1 MDITPAGKNQLSIEV
16 PDIKTKHTNWVR
28 NRSQAFVPTIYRDL
42 QRILTDKKTAN
53 IEDGGFEIIGI
64 LPGKM
69 LSESTIQEIVDD
81 VYKNTLSETWGSIK
95 RNQQLLK
102 NTISGPILA
111 SKVVCKLTPKKG
123 EACFVIIPA
132 SVHRGNFSF
141 PPFFAPVA
149 EGKTKEEQ
157 LVNLQTYLDSPNP
170 ETEPSDTFKKYFDQT
185 NGFRAQREELTIFP
199 IEELIQ
205 PEKDTAVQTTKIK
218 LQVPAKNITVDDIIP
233 VFETMQLA
241 CLENINKSG
250 MVKAGDKFIL
260 ELGDITVGKV
270 TVRSLEKNT
279 EALPTEKLGEILS
292 YVSVHGA
299 DFLPQALYETV
310 TEEISTKIECEFMGN
325 NISFFTEPVKI
336 TILLAE
342 CPDGRHIHTNLSGR
356 IIIGI
361 DFKPGPDLSEE
372 QTKFFNGL
380 KKKKHLLVL
389 LKETLK

>member
-1 MDITPAGKNQLSIEV
+1 MDITPAGKNQPSIGV
-16 PDIKTKHTNWVR
+16 PNIKTKHINWVR

-69 LSESTIQEIVDD
+69 LSESTIQNVADD
-81 VYKNTLSETWGSIK
+81 ICKNELPGGA
-95 RNQQLLK
+95 RNLELLK

-185 NGFRAQREELTIFP
+185 HGFRAQREELTIFP
-199 IEELIQ
+199 IEELRQ
-205 PEKDTAVQTTKIK
+205 LKKDTAVQTTKIK

-279 EALPTEKLGEILS
+279 EALSKEKLDEILS
-292 YVSVHGA
+292 YVSVHSA

-310 TEEISTKIECEFMGN
+310 AEEISTKIECEFTGN

-356 IIIGI
+356 IITGI
-361 DFKPGPDLSEE
+361 DFKPGHDLSKE
-372 QTKFFNGL
+372 QIKFFNGL
-380 KKKKHLLVL
+380 GKKKHLLVL